1 MKKNVNKKHDEEN
14 SKSFDPSK
22 FAEQKELTNSAIQ
35 SFLVE
40 KLKEKVNRKKDLDA
54 LVHTIQEF
62 LNCFIVLGYNFEGEP
77 VNFISAHNQQEADS
91 LATLVNKLFIH
102 NNLNNRDNS

>member
-1 MKKNVNKKHDEEN
+1 MKKNVNNKHDEEN

-40 KLKEKVNRKKDLDA
+40 KLKEKVNKKKILT
-54 LVHTIQEF
+54 H
-62 LNCFIVLGYNFEGEP
+62 
-77 VNFISAHNQQEADS
+77 
-91 LATLVNKLFIH
+91 
-102 NNLNNRDNS
+102 